1 MIEGVAGV
9 VIWTEDLQKLL
20 TFYRDIL
27 GFSPHSVRPN
37 FVAFKWGDMRLSI
50 GEHSEVRGRTS
61 DPYRIMVNLA
71 VQDIH
76 AQYRRLSDKGVEFI
90 RPPEKEHWGGWVC
103 TFSDPDGNVL
113 QLLQQP
119 PHGNGGQA

>member
-9 VIWTEDLQKLL
+9 VIWTGDLQKLL
-20 TFYRDIL
+20 AFYQDVL
-27 GFSPHSVRPN
+27 GLSPHSVRPN

-50 GEHSEVRGRTS
+50 GEHSEVRGRAS
-61 DPYRIMVNLA
+61 DPYRIMINLA
-71 VQDIH
+71 VRDIH
-76 AQYRRLSDKGVEFI
+76 AEHRSLSDKGVEFI

-119 PHGNGGQA
+119 AHGSGGQR